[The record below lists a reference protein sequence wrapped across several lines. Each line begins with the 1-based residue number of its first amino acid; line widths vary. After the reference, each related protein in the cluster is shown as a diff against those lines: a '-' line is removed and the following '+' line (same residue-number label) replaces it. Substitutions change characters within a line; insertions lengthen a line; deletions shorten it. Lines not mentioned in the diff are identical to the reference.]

1 MLENGHTPPSQQK
14 PVVYG
19 RHEERAIIDGLLSDA
34 RAGHGGVLVVRGG
47 VGIGKRTLLRAAAD
61 RARGFQ
67 VLRVAGVAS
76 EEALPFA
83 ALHQLLLPAIDRL
96 GELPGPRATALR
108 AAFGLAE
115 GPVNRFLIELG
126 VLSLLTRMGAE
137 RPLLGLITDAQWLDQ
152 ASVDTLAFVGR
163 RLDAAA
169 VVLLLEAE
177 EGDGQRFDMPGVPSL
192 RLGGLDH
199 EAAGQLLASR
209 TGELAAEVR
218 DRLIEETGGNPL
230 ALLEMPGTLTG
241 GQLAG
246 REPLPER
253 IALGSRLQR
262 AFLPSVRRLPEATQT
277 LLLLAAAD
285 DTGDLATV
293 LAAGATMSVGA
304 DALEAAERVGMVS
317 VSERQLEFRHPLA
330 RSAIYQGATFMAR
343 QAAHRALTAVLA
355 GDLQADR
362 RAWHMAATAIGPDEQ
377 VAAALETSADRAA
390 SRHGPIAAAS
400 ALERAAA
407 LTPLP
412 GPRARRLVVAAEH
425 SWEAGHGEWARSLL
439 DRIDT
444 EPEDPAIRGRIL
456 RVRGLVELATGTPS
470 AAAGLLEQSAALLA
484 TAEPARALETLVVAA
499 SAALAAADVDRIV
512 ERLAPAAAGL
522 LPGAE
527 QVRRIEAIATSLVRA
542 GLAGSRPAGG
552 GEGPPPPAVDG
563 WPHPAVAWMWP
574 FMALAEP
581 APDEATAARVY
592 ERQVGRCRATGSLS
606 DLCITLANLALAQAW
621 LGRWDDAVGNATEA
635 LELAGE
641 TDRQGI
647 EPSLRS
653 LLGWFA
659 VQQGRADDCRRDAGQ
674 ALGTAFVRRLPVTTA
689 GATWQLAQLDLIEGR
704 PEAALDRLKGL
715 AVPGQPLAHPPIAL
729 MASGDLVEAA
739 TRVGDLE
746 TAETM
751 VERLERWVAAD
762 GWTWVAATAARCRA
776 LITEGP
782 DADER
787 FKAALAVD
795 GIGELPFQLARTH
808 LAYGEWLRRA
818 RRRAEARTQLRAALE
833 LFERLDAGP
842 WIERASAELR
852 VSGETARKRDPSTL
866 DQLTP
871 QELQVARLA
880 GQGLRNREIA
890 AQLLISTHT
899 VSYHLHKVFT
909 KLRIASRAE
918 LGLVDLEELDELG
931 GRVTR

>member
-1 MLENGHTPPSQQK
+1 
-14 PVVYG
+14 
-19 RHEERAIIDGLLSDA
+19 
-34 RAGHGGVLVVRGG
+34 
-47 VGIGKRTLLRAAAD
+47 
-61 RARGFQ
+61 
-67 VLRVAGVAS
+67 
-76 EEALPFA
+76 
-83 ALHQLLLPAIDRL
+83 
-96 GELPGPRATALR
+96 
-108 AAFGLAE
+108 
-115 GPVNRFLIELG
+115 
-126 VLSLLTRMGAE
+126 
-137 RPLLGLITDAQWLDQ
+137 
-152 ASVDTLAFVGR
+152 
-163 RLDAAA
+163 
-169 VVLLLEAE
+169 
-177 EGDGQRFDMPGVPSL
+177 
-192 RLGGLDH
+192 
-199 EAAGQLLASR
+199 
-209 TGELAAEVR
+209 
-218 DRLIEETGGNPL
+218 
-230 ALLEMPGTLTG
+230 
-241 GQLAG
+241 
-246 REPLPER
+246 
-253 IALGSRLQR
+253 
-262 AFLPSVRRLPEATQT
+262 
-277 LLLLAAAD
+277 
-285 DTGDLATV
+285 
-293 LAAGATMSVGA
+293 
-304 DALEAAERVGMVS
+304 
-317 VSERQLEFRHPLA
+317 
-330 RSAIYQGATFMAR
+330 
-343 QAAHRALTAVLA
+343 
-355 GDLQADR
+355 
-362 RAWHMAATAIGPDEQ
+362 MAATAMGPDEQ

-412 GPRARRLVVAAEH
+412 GPRARRLAAAAEH
-425 SWEAGHGEWARSLL
+425 SFQAGHGEWARSLL

-444 EPEDPAIRGRIL
+444 EPEDPAVRGRIL
-456 RVRGLVELATGTPS
+456 RVRGLVELATGTPA
-470 AAAGLLEQSAALLA
+470 AAAGLLEQSAALLGA
-484 TAEPARALETLVVAA
+484 AEPARALETLLVAA
-499 SAALAAADVDRIV
+499 SAALAAADVDGIV
-512 ERLAPAAAGL
+512 ERLAPAAVGL

-527 QVRRIEAIATSLVRA
+527 PARRIEAISRSLVSA
-542 GLAGSRPAGG
+542 GLAGPRPAGDGARPGPAGRVGPRPADGGAGPGPAGG
-552 GEGPPPPAVDG
+552 GTGPPPSAAVDG
-563 WPHPAVAWMWP
+563 WPHPAIAWMWP

-581 APDEATAARVY
+581 TPDEATAARVY
-592 ERQVGRCRATGSLS
+592 ERHVARCRATGSLS
-606 DLCITLANLALAQAW
+606 DLCIALGNLALAQAW
-621 LGRWDDAVGNATEA
+621 LGRWDDAVVNATEA

-641 TDRQGI
+641 TDRQAI
-647 EPSLRS
+647 EASLRS
-653 LLGWFA
+653 LLGWLA
-659 VQQGRADDCRRDAGQ
+659 VQQGRADDCRRAAGR

-704 PEAALDRLKGL
+704 PETALDRLKGL

-762 GWTWVAATAARCRA
+762 DWTWVAATAGRCRA

-782 DADER
+782 DADVR

-852 VSGETARKRDPSTL
+852 ASGETARRRDPSTL

-918 LGLVDLEELDELG
+918 LGLLGLNDLDELG
-931 GRVTR
+931 GQP